1 MHHGLCCGC
10 CNEGF
15 FVSHAVVSLIVCCFH
30 LLLAADACRYSA
42 GSDAHVLWG
51 VGIREREQ
59 VTALM
64 ARLSTAGLPTLDI
77 SGIEAAQARARPR
90 RHLHGVHENAAG
102 SVAWSGA
109 HMRKDF

>member
-1 MHHGLCCGC
+1 MLWLLQSR
-10 CNEGF
+10 F
-15 FVSHAVVSLIVCCFH
+15 FFPHAVVSLIICCFH
-30 LLLAADACRYSA
+30 HSLAGDACRYSA

-77 SGIEAAQARARPR
+77 SGIEAAQARMHPRPP
-90 RHLHGVHENAAG
+90 ACMA
-102 SVAWSGA
+102 S
-109 HMRKDF
+109 